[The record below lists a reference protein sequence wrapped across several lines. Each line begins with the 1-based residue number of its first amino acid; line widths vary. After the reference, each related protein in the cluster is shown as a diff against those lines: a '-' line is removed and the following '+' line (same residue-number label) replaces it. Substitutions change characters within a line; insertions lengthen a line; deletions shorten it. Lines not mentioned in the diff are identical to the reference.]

1 MAKVTVLGTYNLR
14 AFADHAGS
22 VVDGQIGFRPDILE
36 LEAGD
41 VTQPALDAALITYA
55 AGQVAID
62 SAFVQAEI
70 DVALDVERDK
80 LDNEK
85 ILKAFAELLVDE
97 FNILRALHALP
108 DRTFAQLRTAIRNK
122 VI

>member
-1 MAKVTVLGTYNLR
+1 MATVILTGTQNEGAL
-14 AFADHAGS
+14 ADFVAPNKGY
-22 VVDGQIGFRPDILE
+22 GFDPISRLLE
-36 LEAGD
+36 VD
-41 VTQPALDAALITYA
+41 VTQPVLDAALVNYA
-55 AGQVAID
+55 ANQAAID
-62 SAFVQAEI
+62 LAYAQSI
-70 DVALDVERDK
+70 TDMNLNLERDR

-108 DRTFAQLRTAIRNK
+108 ARTFAQLRTAIRNK